1 MDDTTTLGQP
11 LRRPKDTTDYMN
23 VGCMDVRNLAAG
35 TRFVDVDY
43 RSSSASGTA
52 KIRYVHLVALP
63 L

>member
-1 MDDTTTLGQP
+1 
-11 LRRPKDTTDYMN
+11 
-23 VGCMDVRNLAAG
+23 VDVRNLAAG

-52 KIRYVHLVALP
+52 KIRYVHLVAIP